1 MIAWGI
7 SWTNA
12 KVLGNFGDRSNIIFL
27 RFLFAT
33 SAMVPIMLYRK
44 IPLTINREMGKNTAI
59 AALMFSGYNWLF
71 FKATHTGFAGAGG
84 VLVTTLNP
92 IFTFG
97 LTVLIS
103 RRKINFRELLGLLL
117 GFSGGLII
125 LKIWAIDSHLLV
137 ASGNIYFLAG
147 SLFYAVITVFVSKKQ
162 TGVSSFT
169 FIFWMYLFSTFYLIP
184 FVNFHSFTSLF
195 ITDLIFWGNLFM
207 VSVGAMSFGTSV
219 FIYST
224 KTLGPEKTSVF
235 IFTVPVSALLTS
247 MVFLHEPLDIFVISG
262 GALSIIAVYLI
273 NSKTLQ

>member
-7 SWTNA
+7 LWTNA
-12 KVLGNFGDRSNIIFL
+12 KVLGNFGDSSSLIFA
-27 RFLFAT
+27 RFVFAT
-33 SAMVPIMLYRK
+33 AAMVPFMLYRK
-44 IPLTINREMGKNTAI
+44 IPFVIDSQLVKNTAI
-59 AALMFSGYNWLF
+59 AALIFSRYNWLF
-71 FKATHTGFAGAGG
+71 LKATHTGFAGAGG

-125 LKIWAIDSHLLV
+125 LKIWAIDSQLLIS
-137 ASGNIYFLAG
+137 SGNIYFLIG
-147 SLFYAVITVFVSKKQ
+147 SLCYAVITVFVSKRQ
-162 TGVSSFT
+162 NTASSLT
-169 FIFWMYLFSTFYLIP
+169 FIFWMYLFSTMIILP
-184 FVNFHSFTSLF
+184 FVKLQTFSSLF
-195 ITDLIFWGNLFM
+195 VTDPVFWVNLIL
-207 VSVGAMSFGTSV
+207 VSVGAMTFGTSV

-224 KTLGPEKTSVF
+224 KNLGPEKTSAF

-247 MVFLHEPLDIFVISG
+247 MVFLNEPLNVFVIAR

>member
-12 KVLGNFGDRSNIIFL
+12 KVLGDFGDRSSIIFA

-33 SAMVPIMLYRK
+33 AAMIPIMLYRR
-44 IPLTINREMGKNTAI
+44 IPFTINREMGLNTAI

-71 FKATHTGFAGAGG
+71 FKGTHTGLAGAGG

-97 LTVLIS
+97 LTVMLA
-103 RRKINFRELLGLLL
+103 RKKIIPREWLGLLL

-125 LKIWAIDSHLLV
+125 LKIWAIDSQYLV
-137 ASGNIYFLAG
+137 SSGNIYFLAG
-147 SLFYAVITVFVSKKQ
+147 SLCYAIITVFVSKKQ
-162 TGVSSFT
+162 QTTSSLS
-169 FIFWMYLFSTFYLIP
+169 FIFWMYLFSTLVLIP
-184 FVNFHSFTSLF
+184 FINFQSFSSLF
-195 ITDLIFWGNLFM
+195 TAEPKFWVNLFM
-207 VSVGAMSFGTSV
+207 VSVGAMTFGTSV

-224 KTLGPEKTSVF
+224 KNLGPEKTSAF

-247 MVFLHEPLDIFVISG
+247 MIFLNEPLDLFVVAG
-262 GALSIIAVYLI
+262 GGLSILAVYLI
-273 NSKTLQ
+273 NSKSSE